1 MTDFGNISEL
11 VISSIG
17 IGGLL
22 AFVAWVIGS
31 VIYIII
37 NTMKKG

>member
-1 MTDFGNISEL
+1 MELLTDIAEL
-11 VISSIG
+11 ASACVG

-31 VIYIII
+31 VIHILI

>member
-1 MTDFGNISEL
+1 MELFRDISEF
-11 VISSIG
+11 VSVCVG

-22 AFVAWVIGS
+22 ALVAWVIGS
-31 VIYIII
+31 VIHILI